1 MLNELLIDEKI
12 NKLNIGD
19 RIRVLRTNQKRTLQE
34 IADLS
39 ELSKSM
45 ISKIENNKTVPS
57 VAALVKIAQAL
68 GTNIS
73 NLLEH
78 DGFLN
83 AIMTTRR
90 NAEENLTST
99 DKGYSIYPY
108 ASEYH
113 EKKMQPF
120 LFVAK
125 KGEVKP
131 HEVSHE
137 GEEFIYIIYG
147 QMKMKVG
154 EVEYFLKTG
163 DSLYFN
169 SLQKHGIM
177 PVSDEVMYLDIF
189 V

>member
-1 MLNELLIDEKI
+1 MKSALLLNNKI
-12 NKLNIGD
+12 NNLNIGE
-19 RIRVLRTNQKRTLQE
+19 RIKILRTNQKRTLQE
-34 IADLS
+34 IAEAS
-39 ELSKSM
+39 ELSRGM

-57 VAALVKIAQAL
+57 VAALIKIANAL

-73 NLLEH
+73 NLLENN
-78 DGFLN
+78 GFLN
-83 AIMTTRR
+83 AIVTSRQK
-90 NAEENLTST
+90 AEESLTPT

-108 ASEYH
+108 GSEYH

-125 KGEVKP
+125 KGYVKP

-137 GEEFIYIIYG
+137 GEEFIYIIRG
-147 QMKMKVG
+147 QMKMQIG
-154 EVEYFLKTG
+154 EVEYLLNTG

-169 SLQKHGIM
+169 CLQKHGIM
-177 PVSDEVMYLDIF
+177 PETDEVVYLDIF

>member
-1 MLNELLIDEKI
+1 MAESLIKQRT
-12 NKLNIGD
+12 NKLNIGE
-19 RIRVLRTNQKRTLQE
+19 RIKMLRISQKRTVLE
-34 IADLS
+34 IAEAS

-45 ISKIENNKTVPS
+45 ISKIENNKAVPS
-57 VAALVKIAQAL
+57 VAALVKIANAL

-73 NLLEH
+73 SILEQ
-78 DGFLN
+78 DGWVN
-83 AIMTTRR
+83 AIITTYKK
-90 NAEENLTST
+90 AHDNLTST

-125 KGEVKP
+125 KGEVTP
-131 HEVSHE
+131 HELSHE
-137 GEEFIYIIYG
+137 GEEFIYIIKG
-147 QMKMKVG
+147 KMKMQVG
-154 EVEYFLKTG
+154 DVEYLLSPG

-169 SLQKHGIM
+169 SVLKHGVM
-177 PVSDEVMYLDIF
+177 PVSDEVIYLDIF

>member
-1 MLNELLIDEKI
+1 MKSEFLVN
-12 NKLNIGD
+12 NLNIGD
-19 RIRVLRTNQKRTLQE
+19 RIKLLRTNQKRTLQE
-34 IADLS
+34 IAEAS
-39 ELSKSM
+39 ELSRSM

-57 VAALVKIAQAL
+57 VATLVKIALAL

-73 NLLEH
+73 SLLENN
-78 DGFLN
+78 GLLN
-83 AIMTTRR
+83 ASNTTREK
-90 NAEENLTST
+90 ALANLTPT

-108 ASEYH
+108 GSEYH

-125 KGEVKP
+125 KGQVKP

-137 GEEFIYIIYG
+137 GEEFIYVIHG
-147 QMKMKVG
+147 KMKMQIG
-154 EVEYFLKTG
+154 EVEYLLNTG

-169 SLQKHGIM
+169 CLQKHGII
-177 PVSDEVMYLDIF
+177 PVTDEVVYLDIF

>member
-1 MLNELLIDEKI
+1 MVSDSVS

-19 RIRVLRTNQKRTLQE
+19 RIRILRVNQNRTLQE

-57 VAALVKIAQAL
+57 VAALVKISQAL
-68 GTNIS
+68 GTNMSSI
-73 NLLEH
+73 LEQ
-78 DGFLN
+78 DN
-83 AIMTTRR
+83 WVTAVMTCQQK
-90 NAEENLTST
+90 AEENLSPT
-99 DKGYSIYPY
+99 DKGYEIYPY
-108 ASEYH
+108 ASEVH

-125 KGEVKP
+125 KGVVKP
-131 HEVSHE
+131 HRVSHE
-137 GEEFIYIIYG
+137 GEEFIYVIRG
-147 QMKMKVG
+147 EMKMQVG
-154 EVEYFLKTG
+154 DVEYLLKPG

-169 SLQKHGIM
+169 SLRKHGIM
-177 PVSDEVMYLDIF
+177 PVSEEVVYLDIF

>member
-1 MLNELLIDEKI
+1 MP
-12 NKLNIGD
+12 NKNNLQIGD
-19 RIRVLRTNQKRTLQE
+19 RIKLLRVSQKRTLQE
-34 IADLS
+34 IADNS
-39 ELSKSM
+39 DLSKSM

-57 VAALVKIAQAL
+57 VAALVKISKVL

-83 AIMTTRR
+83 AIVTSKQK
-90 NAEENLTST
+90 AEENLTAT
-99 DKGYSIYPY
+99 DKGYSIFPF

-120 LFVAK
+120 LFVAR

-131 HEVSHE
+131 HQLSHE
-137 GEEFIYIIYG
+137 GEEFIYILKG
-147 QMKMKVG
+147 EMKMQVG
-154 EVEYFLKTG
+154 EVEYHLKEG

-169 SLQKHGIM
+169 TLQKHGIL
-177 PVSDEVMYLDIF
+177 PFTDEVVYLDIF